1 MIIGTTIFHDGT
13 GTTPFY
19 SPSFPRGGLAAI
31 FSVDTT
37 HISGAPTL
45 VITVEHKNEDETTWG
60 TAGTFG
66 SITGPGVSTKD
77 VTSLKEEIRLAFTF
91 SAGSA
96 GNFFHLVISAPAWR
110 PYN

>member
-1 MIIGTTIFHDGT
+1 MIVGTTIFHDGT

-60 TAGTFG
+60 TAGTFTG
-66 SITGPGVSTKD
+66 ITAPGVSTKD
-77 VTSLKEEIRLAFTF
+77 VTSLKEEVRLAFTY

-96 GNFFHLVISAPAWR
+96 GNFFHVIVSAPSWR